1 MRSSG
6 LLVLLALLTLSALM
20 PAASRKAKPGQCPTP
35 LSGKCKE
42 NIDLCTKDDDCPK
55 TEKCCRWKC
64 IRECPSTSGVELG
77 KELALSF
84 LEPNRYRRV
93 LCQEKASSIGK
104 STLSNHCPTSLSA
117 GFIRSLPNSR
127 AMLASQKSTM
137 GSRLVLVC
145 LLFFW
150 AGLSYAN
157 KNEKRDFCIL
167 PSETGVC
174 KMYIPRFFFNPTTKK
189 CEKFIY
195 GGCGGNKNNFE
206 TEKEC
211 LRACSGPL

>member
-1 MRSSG
+1 MF
-6 LLVLLALLTLSALM
+6 LKLHN
-20 PAASRKAKPGQCPTP
+20 PQ
-35 LSGKCKE
+35 
-42 NIDLCTKDDDCPK
+42 
-55 TEKCCRWKC
+55 
-64 IRECPSTSGVELG
+64 PSTSGVELG